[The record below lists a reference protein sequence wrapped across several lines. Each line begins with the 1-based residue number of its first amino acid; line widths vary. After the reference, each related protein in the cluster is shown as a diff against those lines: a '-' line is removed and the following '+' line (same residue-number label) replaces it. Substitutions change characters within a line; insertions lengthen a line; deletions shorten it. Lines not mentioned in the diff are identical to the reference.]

1 MEPADPLVRT
11 RRADYYD
18 PMLSYRHAFHAG
30 NHADV
35 LKHLVL
41 RHCLEYLGKKDRPYI
56 YIDTHAGAGSYL
68 LEKGY
73 AALNREWEMG
83 IGRLSRED
91 GMPEE
96 LRRYLDILERF
107 AEEAGAPRYPGSPA
121 LARKLLR
128 PSDKAALFELH
139 GTDYE
144 LLREECSED
153 RRCKVLKEDGLRAL
167 AGLLPPIQ
175 RRACILID
183 PPYEMK
189 GDYEEVPRVLGEALR
204 RFPQGVYLVWYPL
217 LNRSEARDLGER
229 ILSLHRGNACI
240 AELAL
245 RPAPDS
251 ERGMYGSGLALLN
264 PPWTLKAAL
273 GVCLPY
279 LASSLGSDTS
289 SFKFLWRNATP

>member
-1 MEPADPLVRT
+1 
-11 RRADYYD
+11 
-18 PMLSYRHAFHAG
+18 MLSYRHAFHAG

-41 RHCLEYLGKKDRPYI
+41 RHCLEYMGKKDRPYI
-56 YIDTHAGAGSYL
+56 YIDTHAGAGSYP
-68 LEKGY
+68 LEEGY
-73 AALNREWEMG
+73 AAQNKEWETG
-83 IGRLSRED
+83 VGRLSRED

-96 LRRYLDILERF
+96 LRRYLDILEHF
-107 AEEAGAPRYPGSPA
+107 AEGGAGRRYPGSPA
-121 LARKLLR
+121 LARGLLR
-128 PSDKAALFELH
+128 ETDRAVLFELH

-144 LLREECSED
+144 LLRQECAED
-153 RRCKVLKEDGLRAL
+153 RRCRVLNEDGLRAL

-189 GDYEEVPRVLGEALR
+189 EDYAEVPRTLGEALR

-217 LNRSEARDLGER
+217 LNRPEARELGER
-229 ILSLHRGNACI
+229 LISLHRGNACL

-273 GVCLPY
+273 GECLPY
-279 LASSLGSDTS
+279 LADRLGSEEPT
-289 SFKFLWRNATP
+289 FRFLWRDATP